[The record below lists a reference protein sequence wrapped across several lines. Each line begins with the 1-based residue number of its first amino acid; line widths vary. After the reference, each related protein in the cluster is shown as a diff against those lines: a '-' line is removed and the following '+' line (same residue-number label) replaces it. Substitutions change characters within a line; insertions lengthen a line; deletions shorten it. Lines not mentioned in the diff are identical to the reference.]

1 MDAIKGLKALLSLGL
16 TVFSLNPSNAAEVIS
31 LDPSEEISLSVRLE
45 NFVKNPSPIIGEY
58 VAVPVDRLNE
68 LKKKFLTRDLG
79 PLEFKLTLVNP
90 TQLRSNALGFNL
102 DLIESYNI
110 LRDTDGARQQL
121 INDVRI
127 MRDDGL
133 SLLRAPFEG
142 AADAVGMIRSQIVL

>member
-1 MDAIKGLKALLSLGL
+1 MILGL
-16 TVFSLNPSNAAEVIS
+16 ALVSFSPVQAAEVIS
-31 LDPSEEISLSVRLE
+31 LDPNEEIRPSVRLE
-45 NFVKNPSPIIGEY
+45 NFVNNQSQVISDY

-110 LRDTDGARQQL
+110 LRDTDGAREQL
-121 INDVRI
+121 VNDVRI

-142 AADAVGMIRSQIVL
+142 AATAVSVIREQLVL